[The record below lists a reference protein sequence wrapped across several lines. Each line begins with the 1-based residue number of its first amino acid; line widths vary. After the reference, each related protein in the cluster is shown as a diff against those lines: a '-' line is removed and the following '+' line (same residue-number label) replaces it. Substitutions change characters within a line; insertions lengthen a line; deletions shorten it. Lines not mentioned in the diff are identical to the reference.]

1 MSKNVV
7 IVSYARTPLGS
18 FGGTLSTV
26 SAPRLGAAAIK
37 GAIEKCNLDISNI
50 DEVIMGCVLPAG
62 LGQAPARQA
71 SIYAG
76 IPNDVETLT
85 INKMC
90 GSGLKAIMQGQQS
103 IMAGDSDV
111 VIAGGMENMSQSPHY
126 LMGSREGTRLGHGK
140 LIDGMIHDGLWDVY
154 NDKHMGNCAEI
165 CAKKYGFSRED
176 QDDFAERSYTRSQ
189 QAIANDLFKDEIV
202 SVSVPQRRGDAI
214 IVSVD
219 EEPNR
224 VNFDKMRKL
233 RPAFQ
238 KEGSVTA
245 GNASTIND
253 GAAAVVLM
261 SEDKAEKLG
270 LTPIAKIISQAS
282 SAHEPEWFT
291 TAPVKAMKKAVKKA
305 NLSMN
310 DIDLF
315 EVNEAFS
322 VVTMAAEKDL
332 NLDSEKVNVLGGAV
346 SMGHPIGASGAR
358 IICTLL
364 NAMQQKNVNNGMAS
378 ICIGGGEASAV
389 IVEKI

>member
-18 FGGTLSTV
+18 FKGVLSTV
-26 SAPRLGAAAIK
+26 SAPNLGATAIK
-37 GAIEKCNLDISNI
+37 GALEKCNLDGSHV

-71 SIYAG
+71 AIYAG

-103 IMAGDSDV
+103 ILAGDADV
-111 VIAGGMENMSQSPHY
+111 VVAGGMENMSQSPHY
-126 LMGSREGTRLGHGK
+126 LMGSRDGIRLGHGK
-140 LIDGMIHDGLWDVY
+140 LIDGMIHDGLWDAY
-154 NDKHMGNCAEI
+154 NDQHMGNCAEI
-165 CAKKYGFSRED
+165 CAKEYKFSRED

-189 QAIANDLFKDEIV
+189 DAIANGLFEDEIV
-202 SVSVPQRRGDAI
+202 PVEVPQRRGESI
-214 IVSVD
+214 IVSTD

-224 VNFDKMRKL
+224 VNFDKMRAL
-233 RPAFQ
+233 RPAFE

-253 GAAAVVLM
+253 GAAVVILM
-261 SEDKAEKLG
+261 LEDKAKELG
-270 LTPIAKIISQAS
+270 LTPIARIVSQAS
-282 SAHEPEWFT
+282 AAHAPEWFT
-291 TAPVKAMKKAVKKA
+291 TAPVKAMKKAVEKA
-305 NLSMN
+305 GLTMS

-315 EVNEAFS
+315 EINEAFA

-332 NLDSEKVNVLGGAV
+332 KLDAEKVNILGGAV

-358 IICTLL
+358 IMCTLL
-364 NAMQQKNVNNGMAS
+364 NAMNQKDAKYGMAS

-389 IVEKI
+389 IVERM

>member
-18 FGGTLSTV
+18 FKGALSTV
-26 SAPRLGAAAIK
+26 SAPHLGATAIK
-37 GAIEKCNLDISNI
+37 GALEKCNLDGSHV

-71 SIYAG
+71 AIYAG

-103 IMAGDSDV
+103 ILAGDSDV

-126 LMGSREGTRLGHGK
+126 LMGSRDGIRLGHGK

-154 NDKHMGNCAEI
+154 NDQHMGNCAEI
-165 CAKKYGFSRED
+165 CAKEYDFSREA
-176 QDDFAERSYTRSQ
+176 QDDFAERSYARSQ
-189 QAIANDLFKDEIV
+189 HAITNGLFEDEIV
-202 SVSVPQRRGDAI
+202 SVAVPQRRGEAI

-219 EEPNR
+219 EEPSR
-224 VNFDKMRKL
+224 VNFDKLRAL
-233 RPAFQ
+233 RPAFE

-261 SEDKAEKLG
+261 SEDKAKELG
-270 LTPIAKIISQAS
+270 LTPLAKIVSQAS

-291 TAPVKAMKKAVKKA
+291 TAPVKAMNKAVEKA
-305 NLSMN
+305 GLSMA

-315 EVNEAFS
+315 EINEAFA

-358 IICTLL
+358 IMCTLL
-364 NAMQQKNVNNGMAS
+364 NAMNQKNVNRGMAS

-389 IVEKI
+389 IVERV